1 MKRLFDI
8 LLVVVALPLWLPLFG
23 IVALVVLVVEGRPVF
38 FRQERAGKGGKPFRM
53 LKIRTMRNGE
63 GTDEERLTR
72 LGRFL
77 RASSLDE
84 LPELLHVLA
93 GTMSL
98 VGPRPLPTRYLPR
111 YSPEQARRHEVR
123 PGNGLGAG
131 ARAQPGVVGG
141 QVRVRRVV
149 RGPSV
154 ASSRRQDTFHDGAS
168 CPLRARHRIQ
178 RDGHHDGIHWRRRK
192 WDVKSRG
199 FGADCECER
208 YLVSCRQTRF

>member
-8 LLVVVALPLWLPLFG
+8 LLVVVALPLWLPILG
-23 IVALVVLVVEGRPVF
+23 IVALVVLLVEGRPVF
-38 FRQERAGKGGKPFRM
+38 FRQERAGKGGKPFMM
-53 LKIRTMRNGE
+53 LKIRTMCNGE

-123 PGNGLGAG
+123 PGITGWAQVHGRNQVSWEDKFAYDVWYVDHRSLLLDIKILFMTVLPVLF
-131 ARAQPGVVGG
+131 ARGIAQSETVTMTEFMGSDRLP
-141 QVRVRRVV
+141 
-149 RGPSV
+149 
-154 ASSRRQDTFHDGAS
+154 
-168 CPLRARHRIQ
+168 
-178 RDGHHDGIHWRRRK
+178 
-192 WDVKSRG
+192 
-199 FGADCECER
+199 
-208 YLVSCRQTRF
+208 

>member
-8 LLVVVALPLWLPLFG
+8 LLVVVAVPLWLPLLG
-23 IVALVVLVVEGRPVF
+23 IVALVVLLVEGRPVF
-38 FRQERAGKGGKPFRM
+38 FRQERAGKGGKPFMM

-123 PGNGLGAG
+123 PGITGWAQVHGRNQVSWEDKCAYDVWYVDHRSLLLDIKILFMTVLPVLFARGIAYSETVTMTEFTGGGGNG
-131 ARAQPGVVGG
+131 
-141 QVRVRRVV
+141 
-149 RGPSV
+149 
-154 ASSRRQDTFHDGAS
+154 T
-168 CPLRARHRIQ
+168 
-178 RDGHHDGIHWRRRK
+178 
-192 WDVKSRG
+192 
-199 FGADCECER
+199 
-208 YLVSCRQTRF
+208 

>member
-8 LLVVVALPLWLPLFG
+8 LLVVVALPLWLPLLG
-23 IVALVVLVVEGRPVF
+23 VVALVVLAVEGRPVF
-38 FRQERAGKGGKPFRM
+38 FRQERAGKGGKPFMM

-123 PGNGLGAG
+123 PGITGWAQVHGRNQVSWEDKFAYDVWYVDHRSLLLDVKILFMTVLPVLF
-131 ARAQPGVVGG
+131 ARGI
-141 QVRVRRVV
+141 
-149 RGPSV
+149 
-154 ASSRRQDTFHDGAS
+154 ASSETVTMTEFTG
-168 CPLRARHRIQ
+168 
-178 RDGHHDGIHWRRRK
+178 GG
-192 WDVKSRG
+192 G
-199 FGADCECER
+199 NG
-208 YLVSCRQTRF
+208 T

>member
-8 LLVVVALPLWLPLFG
+8 LLVVVTLPLWLSLLG
-23 IVALVVLVVEGRPVF
+23 IVALVVLAVEGRPVF
-38 FRQERAGKGGKPFRM
+38 FRQERAGKGGRPFKM
-53 LKIRTMRNGE
+53 LKIRTMRTGE

-111 YSPEQARRHEVR
+111 YSSEQARRHEVR
-123 PGNGLGAG
+123 PGITGWAQVHGRNQVSWEDKFAYDVWYVDHRSLLLDIKILFMTVFPVLF
-131 ARAQPGVVGG
+131 ARGI
-141 QVRVRRVV
+141 
-149 RGPSV
+149 
-154 ASSRRQDTFHDGAS
+154 ASSEAATMTEFTGGDENGT
-168 CPLRARHRIQ
+168 
-178 RDGHHDGIHWRRRK
+178 
-192 WDVKSRG
+192 
-199 FGADCECER
+199 
-208 YLVSCRQTRF
+208 

>member
-8 LLVVVALPLWLPLFG
+8 LLVLLALPLWLPLLG
-23 IVALVVLVVEGRPVF
+23 IVALVVLAVEGRPVF
-38 FRQERAGKGGKPFRM
+38 FRQERAGKGGRPFRM
-53 LKIRTMRNGE
+53 LKLRTMRTGE

-123 PGNGLGAG
+123 PGITGWAQVHGRNLLAWEDKFAYDVWYVDHQSFLLDIKILFLTVAAVLGARG
-131 ARAQPGVVGG
+131 IASEQSATMTEFTGG
-141 QVRVRRVV
+141 SEH
-149 RGPSV
+149 G
-154 ASSRRQDTFHDGAS
+154 T
-168 CPLRARHRIQ
+168 
-178 RDGHHDGIHWRRRK
+178 
-192 WDVKSRG
+192 
-199 FGADCECER
+199 
-208 YLVSCRQTRF
+208 